1 MSIIASQTVCGRALC
16 FVSKSNVTKSK
27 SPPPR
32 TETAWMLSCEHATN
46 HIPPTW
52 RHLFTDPELLE
63 SHRGWDPGAAGLA
76 RHFGRQLEAPVF
88 LGQVSRLLADNNRSA
103 GHPKVHA
110 PAVRALPKRDREAI
124 IKAWHAPHQDGVCDA
139 VGAALANAERVI
151 HISCHSFTP
160 ELDGKTRTADIGL
173 LYDPRHG
180 GEMDLARRWQQAL
193 KASSDLR
200 VRRNYPYT
208 GHEDGMTRILRR
220 RFGTHVLGFELE
232 LNQAMLKKGA
242 FSSSLQQT
250 LLDAL
255 LAAAAEEA

>member
-1 MSIIASQTVCGRALC
+1 MPEN
-16 FVSKSNVTKSK
+16 KSH
-27 SPPPR
+27 SPR
-32 TETAWMLSCEHATN
+32 RDTAWMLSCEHATN

-52 RHLFTDPELLE
+52 QHLFTDPDLLE

-76 RHFGRQLEAPVF
+76 RYFGRHLQAPVF

-124 IKAWHAPHQDGVCDA
+124 IEAWHAPHQDGVCEA
-139 VGAALANAERVI
+139 VGRALTHADRVI

-160 ELDGKTRTADIGL
+160 ELDGKVRSADIGL

-180 GEMDLARRWQQAL
+180 KEQELARHWQQGLQA
-193 KASSDLR
+193 ASDLR

-220 RFGTHVLGFELE
+220 RYGTRVLGFELE
-232 LNQAMLKKGA
+232 LNQAMLEQGE
-242 FSSSLQQT
+242 FSSSLCQV
-250 LLDAL
+250 L
-255 LAAAAEEA
+255 LATLRAAADLT

>member
-1 MSIIASQTVCGRALC
+1 MSESKLPHSRAH
-16 FVSKSNVTKSK
+16 
-27 SPPPR
+27 SPR
-32 TETAWMLSCEHATN
+32 RDTAWTLSCEHATN
-46 HIPPTW
+46 HIPPRW
-52 RHLFTDPELLE
+52 QALFTDPDLLA

-76 RHFGRQLEAPVF
+76 RHFGRQLDAPVF

-110 PAVRALPKRDREAI
+110 PAVRALPKQDRQAI
-124 IKAWHAPHQDGVCDA
+124 IEAWHAPHQDAVCRA
-139 VGAALANAERVI
+139 VGSALTGAERVI

-160 ELDGKTRTADIGL
+160 ELHGKTRNADVGL

-180 GEMDLARRWQQAL
+180 KEQDLAQHWQQAL

-220 RFGTHVLGFELE
+220 RFGTRVLGFELE
-232 LNQAMLKKGA
+232 LNQALLEQGEFA
-242 FSSSLQQT
+242 SSLCQILLET
-250 LLDAL
+250 LLV
-255 LAAAAEEA
+255 AAEST